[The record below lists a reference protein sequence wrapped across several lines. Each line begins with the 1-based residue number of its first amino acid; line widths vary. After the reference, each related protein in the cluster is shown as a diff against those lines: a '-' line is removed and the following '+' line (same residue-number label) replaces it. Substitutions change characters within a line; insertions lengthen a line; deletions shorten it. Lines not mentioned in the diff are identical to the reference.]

1 MTTVAVAL
9 AAAAAVLV
17 LWSYAGYPAVVSRL
31 ARRAS
36 PPSPRPSPQRGEG
49 EVHEEAPQNFEAPSV
64 EILVAAFDEE
74 NVIRR
79 RVEDALGQV
88 YPGALQVSVGCDGC
102 RDRTAEAA
110 REGGDGRVRV
120 EEFPVRRGKAA
131 VLNDLVSSARADIL
145 VFTDAN
151 STFAEG
157 AIARLVDRFADPSVG
172 AVCGRLVL
180 EPETGPG
187 QTPETEFWDRETR
200 LKEAEGKLGVC
211 LGGNGAIYAARRR
224 LVRPLPEETALDD
237 FLVPARIAREGW
249 SVAFERDAV
258 ARESTAPDVLAEAS
272 RRLRIGI
279 GAGGVLRRERWL
291 FDSRTR
297 PLLALAFVSRKAARW
312 IAPVVG
318 LLAVVAG
325 LASPVL
331 RPAAAVAALVVVL
344 AVASIPLRPRPAGW
358 PGKLY
363 YFFVMNLA
371 LAAGVVAGLAGH
383 RRPAWDRTARPA

>member
-1 MTTVAVAL
+1 MTALAISL

-17 LWSYAGYPAVVSRL
+17 LWSYAAYPVIVSRL
-31 ARRAS
+31 ARRAR
-36 PPSPRPSPQRGEG
+36 PSPRPSPPGGGGEETAEPG
-49 EVHEEAPQNFEAPSV
+49 EPRSV

-74 NVIRR
+74 GVIRR
-79 RVEDALGQV
+79 RVENALGQV
-88 YPGALQVSVGCDGC
+88 SPGALEVSVGCDGC
-102 RDRTAEAA
+102 RDRTADRA
-110 REGGDGRVRV
+110 REGGNGRVKV

-151 STFAEG
+151 STFADG
-157 AIARLVDRFADPSVG
+157 AVARLVDRFSQPEVG

-180 EPETGPG
+180 EPEAGAG
-187 QTPETEFWDRETR
+187 ATPETEFWDRETR

-211 LGGNGAIYAARRR
+211 LGGNGAIYAARRG

-249 SVAFERDAV
+249 SVVFERDAV
-258 ARESTAPDVLAEAS
+258 AFESIATDVLSEAS

-279 GAGGVLRRERWL
+279 GAGTVLRRERWL
-291 FDSRTR
+291 FDFRAR
-297 PLLALAFVSRKAARW
+297 PLFALAFFSRKAARW
-312 IAPVVG
+312 VAPVVG
-318 LLAVVAG
+318 LLAVAAG

-331 RPAAAVAALVVVL
+331 RPAATVAALAIVL
-344 AVASIPLRPRPAGW
+344 VVASIPLGLRPTGW
-358 PGKLY
+358 PGRLY

-383 RRPAWDRTARPA
+383 RRPVWERTARPD